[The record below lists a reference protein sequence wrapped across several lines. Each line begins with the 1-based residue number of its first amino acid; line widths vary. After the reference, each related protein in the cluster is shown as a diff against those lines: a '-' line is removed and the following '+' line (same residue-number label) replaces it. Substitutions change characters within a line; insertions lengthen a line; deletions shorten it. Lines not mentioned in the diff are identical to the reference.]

1 MQVESGGGRRWSGA
15 LAAVLLGLSALPAS
29 AVPVDVFFEG
39 PSIPSDLST
48 NFGLGES
55 QALAANAAFAVP
67 IIDNLGFVGLVTGT
81 LAANP
86 SYTPTSSLT
95 SFSGTDNRATSSW
108 SVDNVSPYDLAGA
121 TYLLFTHTDP
131 FWKDGVFVD
140 YADSNVGL
148 TIDPELGWVIVKSF
162 DSTQSKFYYY
172 PAILLDRSAGD
183 PLNGF
188 LGSGMTSEVF
198 DVEYVVKQALVAA
211 PLGSVQYQLPE
222 LQLGMGFAPV
232 PEPGTATLVAL
243 GVLALSARRRRTS

>member
-1 MQVESGGGRRWSGA
+1 LGA
-15 LAAVLLGLSALPAS
+15 LAAVLFGLSALPAA

-55 QALAANAAFAVP
+55 QALAVNASSAVP
-67 IIDNLGFVGLVTGT
+67 IIDNLGFVGTVTGT

-86 SYTPTSSLT
+86 SFTPTSSLT
-95 SFSGTDNRATSSW
+95 SDTENRATSSW
-108 SVDNVSPYDLAGA
+108 TVDNVSAFDLAGA

-131 FWKDGVFVD
+131 FTKDGVLVD

-148 TIDPELGWVIVKSF
+148 TIDEALGWVIVKSVDPTLGAF
-162 DSTQSKFYYY
+162 YY
-172 PAILLDRSAGD
+172 PAILLDRAASD

-188 LGSGMTSEVF
+188 LGSGMTSASF

-222 LQLGMGFAPV
+222 LQLGMGFSPV

-243 GVLALSARRRRTS
+243 GVLALSARRLRRS

>member
-1 MQVESGGGRRWSGA
+1 MRVESGSGMRGLGA
-15 LAAVLLGLSALPAS
+15 LIAVLLGLSSLPAA

-39 PSIPSDLST
+39 PSIASDLST

-55 QALAANAAFAVP
+55 QALAANADFGVP
-67 IIDNLGFVGLVTGT
+67 IVDDLGFVGLVTGT
-81 LAANP
+81 LEANP
-86 SYTPTSSLT
+86 SFTPTSSLS
-95 SFSGTDNRATSSW
+95 SFSGTENRATSTW
-108 SVDNVSPYDLAGA
+108 SVDNVSSHDLAGA

-131 FWKDGVFVD
+131 FTTEGVLVD

-148 TIDPELGWVIVKSF
+148 TIDEALGWVIVKSVDPTYGAF
-162 DSTQSKFYYY
+162 YY
-172 PAILLDRSAGD
+172 PAILLDRSVSD

-188 LGSGMTSEVF
+188 LGSGMTSAGF

-211 PLGSVQYQLPE
+211 PLDSGQFQLPE

-243 GVLALSARRRRTS
+243 GVFALAARRRRKC